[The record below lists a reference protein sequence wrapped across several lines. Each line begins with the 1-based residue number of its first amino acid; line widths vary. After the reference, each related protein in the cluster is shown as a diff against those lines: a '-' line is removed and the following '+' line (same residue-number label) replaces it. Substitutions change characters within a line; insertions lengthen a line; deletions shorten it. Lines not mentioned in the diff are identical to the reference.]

1 MKNIPF
7 ELPVTITTC
16 GGKKLARELIKN
28 SAYVDVMSRLKSLGI
43 SNSPDTDHFVGVDI
57 AVLDVD
63 KASHPEFG
71 EYYKY
76 SAIVSVGIII
86 VDMS

>member
-1 MKNIPF
+1 MKNTPF
-7 ELPVTITTC
+7 ELPVTITIC
-16 GGKKLARELIKN
+16 GGKKLVRELIKS
-28 SAYVDVMSRLKSLGI
+28 SAYVDVMSKLKSLGI
-43 SNSPDTDHFVGVDI
+43 SNSPDTDHVVVVDI
-57 AVLDVD
+57 EVLDID

-71 EYYKY
+71 KYYKY